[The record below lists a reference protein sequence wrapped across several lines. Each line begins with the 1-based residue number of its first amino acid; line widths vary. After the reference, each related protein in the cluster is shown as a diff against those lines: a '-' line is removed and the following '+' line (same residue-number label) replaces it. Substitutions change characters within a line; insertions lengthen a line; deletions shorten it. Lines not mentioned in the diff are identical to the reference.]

1 MVSRHKVDEI
11 VNLHVHKGKD
21 PILELEFGGGGKG
34 SSEKLHFMCDF
45 SRQLF
50 ISKLVD
56 VKNGAFDKDES
67 GSSQTDDDF

>member
-21 PILELEFGGGGKG
+21 PILELEFGGGKG

-56 VKNGAFDKDES
+56 VKNGAFEKDES